1 MLRWAGGRVSV
12 LAGEAAGMAVM
23 GEVGDAQAKN
33 IHTVEKFEKNVRKRW
48 FIEPWCL
55 EFLQQSAWM
64 FAVWKGVVS
73 KQSLCRRWRQCTWE
87 SFKCTYPSC
96 FDGTIVSWG
105 AEIYV
110 SELSGRMTNF
120 SPLGNHHYLYIFI
133 SPFSY

>member
-1 MLRWAGGRVSV
+1 
-12 LAGEAAGMAVM
+12 MAVM

-64 FAVWKGVVS
+64 FAVWKGVVL
-73 KQSLCRRWRQCTWE
+73 KQEVEAVHLGN
-87 SFKCTYPSC
+87 FKCTYPSC

-105 AEIYV
+105 AEIYM
-110 SELSGRMTNF
+110 SELSGRKTHF
-120 SPLGNHHYLYIFI
+120 SPLGKHHYMYIFI

>member
-1 MLRWAGGRVSV
+1 MLQWAGGRVSV

-64 FAVWKGVVS
+64 FAVWKGVVL
-73 KQSLCRRWRQCTWE
+73 KQE
-87 SFKCTYPSC
+87 
-96 FDGTIVSWG
+96 VE
-105 AEIYV
+105 AV
-110 SELSGRMTNF
+110 H
-120 SPLGNHHYLYIFI
+120 LGKF
-133 SPFSY
+133 